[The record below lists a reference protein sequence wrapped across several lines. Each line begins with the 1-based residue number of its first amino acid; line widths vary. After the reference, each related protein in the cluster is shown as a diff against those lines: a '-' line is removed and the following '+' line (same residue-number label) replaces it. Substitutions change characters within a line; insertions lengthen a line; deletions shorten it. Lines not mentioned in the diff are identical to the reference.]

1 MIQRVQSIYMLII
14 FVINFILVFS
24 IDSNPSM
31 SISESYFGYFR
42 PYLVEYYF
50 SEIISSL
57 IVLNIF
63 LFRYQ
68 KIQLL
73 ILKIVVLIM
82 IFGLFNFFD
91 ERSLIQSLTDLGL
104 TYFIISF
111 ILIYLSHR
119 AISKDK
125 SIIDSSNRLR

>member
-1 MIQRVQSIYMLII
+1 MIQRIQSLYMLII
-14 FVINFILVFS
+14 FAINFFLIFS
-24 IDSNPSM
+24 IDSSPSM

-73 ILKIVVLIM
+73 ILKIIVLIM

>member
-14 FVINFILVFS
+14 FAINFFLIFS

-31 SISESYFGYFR
+31 SILESYFGYFR
-42 PYLVEYYF
+42 PYLLEYYF
-50 SEIISSL
+50 SEIISSVIL
-57 IVLNIF
+57 LNIF

-73 ILKIVVLIM
+73 ILKIIGLIM

-91 ERSLIQSLTDLGL
+91 ERSLIQSLTDLGHI
-104 TYFIISF
+104 YFIISF

>member
-1 MIQRVQSIYMLII
+1 MLLI
-14 FVINFILVFS
+14 FAINFFLIFS
-24 IDSNPSM
+24 IDTNPSM

-73 ILKIVVLIM
+73 ILKIVILIM

-91 ERSLIQSLTDLGL
+91 ERSLIQSFTDLGL

>member
-1 MIQRVQSIYMLII
+1 MLLILA
-14 FVINFILVFS
+14 INFFLILS
-24 IDSNPSM
+24 LDSNPSM

-119 AISKDK
+119 AIRKDK

>member
-1 MIQRVQSIYMLII
+1 MIQRVQSLYMLII
-14 FVINFILVFS
+14 FAINFFLIFS
-24 IDSNPSM
+24 IDSIPSM

-73 ILKIVVLIM
+73 ILKIIVLIM

>member
-14 FVINFILVFS
+14 FAINFFLIFS
-24 IDSNPSM
+24 IDSSPSM

-42 PYLVEYYF
+42 PYLVQYYF

-57 IVLNIF
+57 IILNIF

-73 ILKIVVLIM
+73 ILKIIVLIM

>member
-14 FVINFILVFS
+14 FAINFYLIFS

-42 PYLVEYYF
+42 PYFVEYYF

-73 ILKIVVLIM
+73 ILKIIVLIM
-82 IFGLFNFFD
+82 FFGLFNFFD

>member
-1 MIQRVQSIYMLII
+1 MLLI
-14 FVINFILVFS
+14 FAINFFLIFS
-24 IDSNPSM
+24 IDSNASM

-73 ILKIVVLIM
+73 MLKIVVLIM

>member
-1 MIQRVQSIYMLII
+1 MLLI
-14 FVINFILVFS
+14 FAINFFLIFS
-24 IDSNPSM
+24 IDSNLSM

>member
-1 MIQRVQSIYMLII
+1 MLLI
-14 FVINFILVFS
+14 FAINFFLIFS
-24 IDSNPSM
+24 IDSNALM
-31 SISESYFGYFR
+31 SISESYFGNFR

>member
-1 MIQRVQSIYMLII
+1 MIQRIQSLYMLII
-14 FVINFILVFS
+14 FALNFFLIFS
-24 IDSNPSM
+24 IDSNPSV

-42 PYLVEYYF
+42 PYLLEYYF

-57 IVLNIF
+57 ILLNIF

-73 ILKIVVLIM
+73 ILKIIGLIM

-91 ERSLIQSLTDLGL
+91 ERSLIQSLTDLGHI
-104 TYFIISF
+104 YFFISF

>member
-1 MIQRVQSIYMLII
+1 MLII
-14 FVINFILVFS
+14 FAINFFLIFS
-24 IDSNPSM
+24 IDSSPSI

-73 ILKIVVLIM
+73 ILKIIVLIM

-91 ERSLIQSLTDLGL
+91 ERSTIQSLTDLGL

-111 ILIYLSHR
+111 TLIYLSHR

>member
-14 FVINFILVFS
+14 FAINFFLIFS
-24 IDSNPSM
+24 IDSSPSI

-73 ILKIVVLIM
+73 ILKIIVLIM

-91 ERSLIQSLTDLGL
+91 ERSTIQSLTDLGL

-111 ILIYLSHR
+111 TLIYLSHR

>member
-1 MIQRVQSIYMLII
+1 MLII
-14 FVINFILVFS
+14 FAINFFLIFL
-24 IDSNPSM
+24 IDSSPSI

-73 ILKIVVLIM
+73 ILKIIVLIM

-91 ERSLIQSLTDLGL
+91 ERSTIQSLTDLGL

-111 ILIYLSHR
+111 TLIYLSHR

>member
-1 MIQRVQSIYMLII
+1 MLLI
-14 FVINFILVFS
+14 FAINFFLIFS

-42 PYLVEYYF
+42 PYLLEYYF

-91 ERSLIQSLTDLGL
+91 ERSSIQSLTDLGL

>member
-42 PYLVEYYF
+42 QYLVQYYF
-50 SEIISSL
+50 SEIISYL
-57 IVLNIF
+57 IALNIF
-63 LFRYQ
+63 LFKYQ

-73 ILKIVVLIM
+73 VLKIIVLIM

-91 ERSLIQSLTDLGL
+91 ERSMIQSLTDLGL

>member
-14 FVINFILVFS
+14 CVINFILIIS
-24 IDSNPSM
+24 IGSNPTM

-42 PYLVEYYF
+42 QYLDEYYF

-57 IVLNIF
+57 ILLNIF
-63 LFRYQ
+63 LFKYQ

-73 ILKIVVLIM
+73 ILKIIALIM
-82 IFGLFNFFD
+82 IFGLFNFFY
-91 ERSLIQSLTDLGL
+91 ERTLIQSLKDLGL
-104 TYFIISF
+104 TYFIISI

>member
-1 MIQRVQSIYMLII
+1 MIQRIQSLYMLLI
-14 FVINFILVFS
+14 FAINFFLIFS
-24 IDSNPSM
+24 IDSNASM

-57 IVLNIF
+57 ILLNIF

-73 ILKIVVLIM
+73 ILKIIVLIM

>member
-14 FVINFILVFS
+14 FAINFFLIFS
-24 IDSNPSM
+24 IDSSPSI

-73 ILKIVVLIM
+73 ILKIIVLIM

>member
-14 FVINFILVFS
+14 FVINFILIFS

-42 PYLVEYYF
+42 QYLVQYYF

-57 IVLNIF
+57 IALNIF
-63 LFRYQ
+63 LFKYQ

-73 ILKIVVLIM
+73 VLKIIVLIM

-91 ERSLIQSLTDLGL
+91 ERSMIQSLTDLGL
-104 TYFIISF
+104 IYFIISF

>member
-1 MIQRVQSIYMLII
+1 MLII
-14 FVINFILVFS
+14 FAINFFLIFS
-24 IDSNPSM
+24 IDTNPSM

-73 ILKIVVLIM
+73 ILKIIVLIM

-104 TYFIISF
+104 IYFIISF

>member
-1 MIQRVQSIYMLII
+1 MLVI
-14 FVINFILVFS
+14 FAINFFLIFS
-24 IDSNPSM
+24 LEINPNI
-31 SISESYFGYFR
+31 SISENYFINYSY
-42 PYLVEYYF
+42 
-50 SEIISSL
+50 EIISS
-57 IVLNIF
+57 IVLINIF

-73 ILKIVVLIM
+73 ILKIIVLIM

-91 ERSLIQSLTDLGL
+91 ERSTIQSLTDLGL

-111 ILIYLSHR
+111 TLIYLSHR

>member
-1 MIQRVQSIYMLII
+1 MIQRIQSFYMLII
-14 FVINFILVFS
+14 FAINFYLIFS

>member
-1 MIQRVQSIYMLII
+1 MIQRIQSLYMLLI
-14 FVINFILVFS
+14 FAINFFLIFS
-24 IDSNPSM
+24 IDSNASM

-73 ILKIVVLIM
+73 ILKIIVLIM
-82 IFGLFNFFD
+82 IFGLFNFFY

-104 TYFIISF
+104 AYFIISF

>member
-1 MIQRVQSIYMLII
+1 MLLI
-14 FVINFILVFS
+14 FAINFFLIFS
-24 IDSNPSM
+24 IDSNASM

-57 IVLNIF
+57 LVLNIF

>member
-42 PYLVEYYF
+42 QYLVQYYF
-50 SEIISSL
+50 SEIISFL
-57 IVLNIF
+57 ILLNIF
-63 LFRYQ
+63 LFKYQ

-73 ILKIVVLIM
+73 VLKIIVLIM

-111 ILIYLSHR
+111 ILVYLSHR
-119 AISKDK
+119 AISNDK

>member
-1 MIQRVQSIYMLII
+1 MLLI
-14 FVINFILVFS
+14 FAINFFLIFS
-24 IDSNPSM
+24 IDSNASM

-57 IVLNIF
+57 ILLNIF

-73 ILKIVVLIM
+73 ILKIIVLIM

-119 AISKDK
+119 AISRDK

>member
-1 MIQRVQSIYMLII
+1 MIQRIQSLYMLLI
-14 FVINFILVFS
+14 FAINFFLIFS
-24 IDSNPSM
+24 IDSSPSM

-42 PYLVEYYF
+42 PYLVKYYF

-57 IVLNIF
+57 LVLNIF

-73 ILKIVVLIM
+73 ILKIIVLIM

>member
-1 MIQRVQSIYMLII
+1 MIQRIQSFYMLII
-14 FVINFILVFS
+14 FAINFYLIFS

-42 PYLVEYYF
+42 PYFVEYYF

-73 ILKIVVLIM
+73 ILKIIVLIM
-82 IFGLFNFFD
+82 LFGLFNFFD

>member
-1 MIQRVQSIYMLII
+1 MIQRIQSLYMLII
-14 FVINFILVFS
+14 FAINFFLIFS
-24 IDSNPSM
+24 IDSSPSM

-42 PYLVEYYF
+42 PYLVQYYF

-73 ILKIVVLIM
+73 ILKIIVLLM

-91 ERSLIQSLTDLGL
+91 ERSTIQSLTDLGL

>member
-1 MIQRVQSIYMLII
+1 MLII
-14 FVINFILVFS
+14 FVINFFLIFS

-73 ILKIVVLIM
+73 ILKIIVLIM
-82 IFGLFNFFD
+82 LFGLFNFFD

>member
-14 FVINFILVFS
+14 FAINFFLIFL

-31 SISESYFGYFR
+31 SILESYFGYFR
-42 PYLVEYYF
+42 PYLLEYYF
-50 SEIISSL
+50 SEIISSVIL
-57 IVLNIF
+57 LNIF

-73 ILKIVVLIM
+73 ILKIIGLIM

-104 TYFIISF
+104 IYFIISF

>member
-14 FVINFILVFS
+14 FAINFFLIFS
-24 IDSNPSM
+24 IHSSPSI

>member
-1 MIQRVQSIYMLII
+1 MILTINLFLI
-14 FVINFILVFS
+14 FS
-24 IDSNPSM
+24 IDSNLSM
-31 SISESYFGYFR
+31 SNSESYFGHFR
-42 PYLVEYYF
+42 IYLNEYYF

-57 IVLNIF
+57 ILLNVF

-68 KIQLL
+68 KIQLI
-73 ILKIVVLIM
+73 ILKLIGFIL

-91 ERSLIQSLTDLGL
+91 ERSISQSLKDLGL
-104 TYFIISF
+104 FYFIISF
-111 ILIYLSHR
+111 ILVYLSYK

>member
-1 MIQRVQSIYMLII
+1 MIQRIQSLYMLII
-14 FVINFILVFS
+14 FAINFFLIFS
-24 IDSNPSM
+24 IDSNPSI

-42 PYLVEYYF
+42 PYFVEYYF

-73 ILKIVVLIM
+73 ILKIIVLIM
-82 IFGLFNFFD
+82 LFGLFNFFD

>member
-1 MIQRVQSIYMLII
+1 MLLI
-14 FVINFILVFS
+14 FAINFFLIFS

-42 PYLVEYYF
+42 PYLLEYYF

-73 ILKIVVLIM
+73 ILKIVILIM

>member
-1 MIQRVQSIYMLII
+1 MLII

-42 PYLVEYYF
+42 QYLVQYYF

-63 LFRYQ
+63 LFKYQ

-73 ILKIVVLIM
+73 VLKIIVLIM

-91 ERSLIQSLTDLGL
+91 ERSMIQSLTDLGL
-104 TYFIISF
+104 IYFIISF

>member
-1 MIQRVQSIYMLII
+1 MIQRIQSLYMLLI
-14 FVINFILVFS
+14 FAINFFLIFS

-42 PYLVEYYF
+42 PYLFEYYF

>member
-1 MIQRVQSIYMLII
+1 MLII
-14 FVINFILVFS
+14 FAINFYLIFS

-73 ILKIVVLIM
+73 ILKIIVLIM
-82 IFGLFNFFD
+82 FFGLFNFFD

-104 TYFIISF
+104 IYFIISF
-111 ILIYLSHR
+111 ILIYLSHK